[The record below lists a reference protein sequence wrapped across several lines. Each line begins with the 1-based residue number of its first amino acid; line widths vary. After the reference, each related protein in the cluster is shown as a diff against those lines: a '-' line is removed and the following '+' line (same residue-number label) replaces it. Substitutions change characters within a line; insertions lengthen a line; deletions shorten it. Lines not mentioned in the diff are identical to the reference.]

1 MFLRLVADSFGRRP
15 RHKLLT
21 GAALVLGMGVATAAL
36 SVSLDVGDRLA
47 KEFRSL
53 GANLLV
59 TPQAD
64 SLPLEIGGVDYRP
77 VNAGAYLPES
87 DLPKLKT
94 IFWHNN
100 IIAFAPILEVPVL
113 ADKESMQVLL
123 RDDLRPDTKLIGTW
137 AQHAVPL
144 PDGRSFLTGVEKTNP
159 WWRIDGDWFHDGADE
174 CLVGKNL
181 AEKANIS
188 IGDEL
193 LVYVGRPI
201 NPPIKTNLAPLGDFV
216 DKALANSGLKVK
228 NDSSAEE
235 QPLSSY
241 LKNRVSAQNGRGT
254 EFGKML
260 LQHKF
265 RVTGVLSSGGPED
278 DAIVAPIEL
287 VQRMTE
293 KPGEYRKLYVSALTK
308 PEDDFARRD
317 PRTMN
322 ADEFER
328 WSCSPYVSSIAYSI
342 KQTLRGA
349 DVRVIRR
356 VAEGEGQV
364 LTRVRMLL
372 WLVTGAALLAAAL
385 AVGASA
391 AASVIERRTEI
402 GLMKAL
408 GAGSGTVG
416 FLLAAEQLLLAFVGG
431 GIGYALGIILARM
444 LGQKIFGAAPE
455 PSLLVFFVVIALAA
469 GVTLLGSA
477 LPLRRASHYQP
488 APILRGE

>member
-1 MFLRLVADSFGRRP
+1 MFLRIVADSFGRRP

-21 GAALVLGMGVATAAL
+21 GAALALGMGVATAAL

-77 VNAGAYLPES
+77 VNAGAYLPEA

-100 IIAFAPILEVPVL
+100 IVAFAPIIELSAKAMPHF
-113 ADKESMQVLL
+113 
-123 RDDLRPDTKLIGTW
+123 RDDELGLPAHHDSWPNLLLIGAW
-137 AQHAVPL
+137 ADQSIHL
-144 PDGRSFLTGVEKTNP
+144 EDGASFQTGVEKTNP
-159 WWRIDGDWFHDGADE
+159 WWHIMKGRWFADNALE
-174 CLVGKNL
+174 CVVGKNL
-181 AEKANIS
+181 ARKKGASLNGRTLPGLP
-188 IGDEL
+188 IGDN
-193 LVYVGRPI
+193 LVVDQGSFEPPLFLKPVGI
-201 NPPIKTNLAPLGDFV
+201 LD
-216 DKALANSGLKVK
+216 
-228 NDSSAEE
+228 
-235 QPLSSY
+235 
-241 LKNRVSAQNGRGT
+241 
-254 EFGKML
+254 
-260 LQHKF
+260 
-265 RVTGVLSSGGPED
+265 SGGPED
-278 DAIVAPIEL
+278 DAVIVPLA
-287 VQRMTE
+287 VAQRLAN
-293 KPGEYRKLYVSALTK
+293 KPGQYRKLYVSALTK

-317 PRTMN
+317 PKTMKS
-322 ADEFER
+322 DEFER

-342 KQTLRGA
+342 KQVLAGT

-356 VAEGEGQV
+356 IAEGEGQI

-372 WLVTGAALLAAAL
+372 WLVTGAALLAAGL
-385 AVGASA
+385 AVGASS

-431 GIGYALGIILARM
+431 GAGYALGIVLAR
-444 LGQKIFGAAPE
+444 LVGEKIFGAAPE
-455 PSLLVFFVVIALAA
+455 PSVIVFFVVIALAT
-469 GVTLLGSA
+469 GVTILGIA
-477 LPLRRASHYQP
+477 LPIRRASRSEP

>member
-21 GAALVLGMGVATAAL
+21 GAALALGMGVATAAL

-77 VNAGAYLPES
+77 VDAGAYLPES

-100 IIAFAPILEVPVL
+100 IIAFAPVLEVRAKALPFALENGEHRLGNWITDVPL
-113 ADKESMQVLL
+113 V
-123 RDDLRPDTKLIGTW
+123 GTW
-137 AQHAVPL
+137 AYHAVPL
-144 PDGRSFLTGVEKTNP
+144 PDGEKFQTGIAKTNP
-159 WWRIDGDWFHDGADE
+159 WWQIDGRWFSDDAKECVVGATFAQ
-174 CLVGKNL
+174 KYHI
-181 AEKANIS
+181 K
-188 IGDEL
+188 IGDSVSL
-193 LVYVGRPI
+193 ATGDVTKIP
-201 NPPIKTNLAPLGDFV
+201 APL
-216 DKALANSGLKVK
+216 KVT
-228 NDSSAEE
+228 AI
-235 QPLSSY
+235 L
-241 LKNRVSAQNGRGT
+241 T
-254 EFGKML
+254 
-260 LQHKF
+260 
-265 RVTGVLSSGGPED
+265 SGGPED
-278 DAIVAPIEL
+278 ESIVVSLSRAQSL
-287 VQRMTE
+287 AG

-317 PRTMN
+317 PKTMKP
-322 ADEFER
+322 DEFER
-328 WSCSPYVSSIAYSI
+328 WSCSPYVSSIAYAI
-342 KQTLRGA
+342 QQVLPGA

-356 VAEGEGQV
+356 VAEGEGQI

-408 GAGSGTVG
+408 GAGSGMVG

-431 GIGYALGIILARM
+431 GIGYTLGIILARI
-444 LGQKIFGAAPE
+444 LGRKIFGAAPE
-455 PSLLVFFVVIALAA
+455 PSPIVFFVVIALAA

-477 LPLRRASHYQP
+477 LPLRRASRYQP

>member
-21 GAALVLGMGVATAAL
+21 GAALALGMGVATAAL

-100 IIAFAPILEVPVL
+100 IIAFAPILEVRVKSWTPQFSPASAAFVKP
-113 ADKESMQVLL
+113 AGDG
-123 RDDLRPDTKLIGTW
+123 DATLIGTW
-137 AQHAVPL
+137 SNHPVIL
-144 PDGRSFLTGVEKTNP
+144 PNGETFITGIQQASP
-159 WWRIDGDWFHDGADE
+159 WWHLDGSWFQDGAGE
-174 CLVGKNL
+174 CIVGRAFADRNALKIGSPLYL
-181 AEKANIS
+181 ATPSSDGLLLKVIGIFVSGGAEDNAVVTSLS
-188 IGDEL
+188 I
-193 LVYVGRPI
+193 VQQYVGI
-201 NPPIKTNLAPLGDFV
+201 
-216 DKALANSGLKVK
+216 
-228 NDSSAEE
+228 
-235 QPLSSY
+235 
-241 LKNRVSAQNGRGT
+241 SAQ
-254 EFGKML
+254 
-260 LQHKF
+260 
-265 RVTGVLSSGGPED
+265 
-278 DAIVAPIEL
+278 
-287 VQRMTE
+287 
-293 KPGEYRKLYVSALTK
+293 YRKLYVSALTK

-317 PRTMN
+317 PKTMN
-322 ADEFER
+322 AKEFER

-342 KQTLRGA
+342 QQVLPGA

-356 VAEGEGQV
+356 VAEGEGQI

-408 GAGSGTVG
+408 GAGSGMVG

-455 PSLLVFFVVIALAA
+455 PSLIVFFVVIALAA

-477 LPLRRASHYQP
+477 LPLRRASRYQP

>member
-21 GAALVLGMGVATAAL
+21 GAALALGMGVATAAL

-77 VNAGAYLPES
+77 VNAGAYLPEA

-100 IIAFAPILEVPVL
+100 IIAFAPILEVRAEVL
-113 ADKESMQVLL
+113 PLERGNWITDV
-123 RDDLRPDTKLIGTW
+123 PLIGTW
-137 AQHAVPL
+137 AYHAVRL
-144 PDGRSFLTGVEKTNP
+144 PDGGEFQTGIAKTHP
-159 WWRIDGDWFHDGADE
+159 WWQIDGRWFSDDAKECVVGAAFARRNHI
-174 CLVGKNL
+174 K
-181 AEKANIS
+181 
-188 IGDEL
+188 IGDSVSL
-193 LVYVGRPI
+193 ATGRVTRIPS
-201 NPPIKTNLAPLGDFV
+201 P
-216 DKALANSGLKVK
+216 LKVT
-228 NDSSAEE
+228 AI
-235 QPLSSY
+235 
-241 LKNRVSAQNGRGT
+241 
-254 EFGKML
+254 
-260 LQHKF
+260 
-265 RVTGVLSSGGPED
+265 LSSGGPED
-278 DAIVAPIEL
+278 ESIVVPLSCAQSL
-287 VQRMTE
+287 ASQ
-293 KPGEYRKLYVSALTK
+293 PGQYRKLYVSALTK

-317 PRTMN
+317 PKTMK

-342 KQTLRGA
+342 QQVLPGA

-356 VAEGEGQV
+356 VAEGEGQI

-431 GIGYALGIILARM
+431 GIGYALGIILARL
-444 LGQKIFGAAPE
+444 LGERIFGAAPA
-455 PSLLVFFVVIALAA
+455 PSLIVFLVIVALAID
-469 GVTLLGSA
+469 VTLLGSA
-477 LPLRRASHYQP
+477 IPLRRASRYEP